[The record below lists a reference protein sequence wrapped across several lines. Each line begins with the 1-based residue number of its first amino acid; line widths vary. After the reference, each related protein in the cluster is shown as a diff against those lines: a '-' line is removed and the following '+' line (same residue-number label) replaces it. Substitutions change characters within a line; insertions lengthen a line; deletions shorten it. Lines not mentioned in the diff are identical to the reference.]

1 MFLISFNVGNGG
13 EPKIRKITICRHNS
27 TKSGKTNYY
36 FIFSTNNLNRVL
48 LQVYFLRMEISDFPI
63 QISAAGF
70 LDIDCQLVPKVIT
83 FESLLN
89 LNSCFLFVLNIQF
102 VGTTLSYLIILY
114 QFDSEEGRSY
124 N

>member
-1 MFLISFNVGNGG
+1 M
-13 EPKIRKITICRHNS
+13 
-27 TKSGKTNYY
+27 
-36 FIFSTNNLNRVL
+36 
-48 LQVYFLRMEISDFPI
+48 QVYFLRMEISDFPI